1 MEYTQTTPEQ
11 SVILKK
17 LGYDVP
23 DTHFWHEHLT
33 QGWIAEQF
41 EDIIDYNNGYS
52 WHYTR
57 PKLTDVATWLRTVKE
72 WYVSPQPNF
81 DGIASQ
87 WIYEVFVLIGND
99 WKRFN
104 GVGGFDTHDLAL
116 SAGIDFILTK
126 LNEDDT
132 HPTN

>member
-1 MEYTQTTPEQ
+1 MKHTRTTPEQ

-23 DTHFWHEHLT
+23 DTHYWIDHLNK
-33 QGWIAEQF
+33 GWIAEQF

-57 PKLTDVATWLRTVKE
+57 PKLTDVATWLREVKGWFVGTE
-72 WYVSPQPNF
+72 PVYTDKFHWECVV
-81 DGIASQ
+81 IAIPTLQ
-87 WIYEVFVLIGND
+87 LHEIIY
-99 WKRFN
+99 K
-104 GVGGFDTHDLAL
+104 DTHDLAL

-126 LNEDDT
+126 LNEDDH

>member
-1 MEYTQTTPEQ
+1 MEHTRTTPKQ

-17 LGYDVP
+17 IGYDVP

-57 PKLTDVATWLRTVKE
+57 PKLTDVATWLRTVRNLHV
-72 WYVSPQPNF
+72 YVRVMEGYWCYDVQDAVSGKFRAN
-81 DGIASQ
+81 SH
-87 WIYEVFVLIGND
+87 YYY
-99 WKRFN
+99 
-104 GVGGFDTHDLAL
+104 DTHDLAL

-126 LNEDDT
+126 LNEDDH